1 MTQTSSSTSSQH
13 KGTLILWEVMLCS
26 PHLLSFLLFA
36 VLKSAP
42 GGIKQTHL
50 PAAEHGRRQP
60 AGRGTGIGSLHLV
73 ET

>member
-42 GGIKQTHL
+42 GGIKQARL

-60 AGRGTGIGSLHLV
+60 AGRGTGMGSFHLV